1 MVDINTL
8 INYLAY
14 FAWIVDAGG
23 VIASAVLIA
32 LGKEEGKKILF
43 GTVAGAFVLTFF
55 WTILTSTIPSQSI
68 NLPYWNYIEE
78 FTYAGAAVAM
88 IFAAIEMIRGELR
101 EGVTYL
107 LAAVLIVFMV
117 NYGPQI
123 LGVQNL
129 NLQPADIYVNLGGV
143 GFYSFQFGGVPVAW
157 LIEMPDPSTFPPFQS
172 VFQLSQEVALGIL
185 GLAFVFALIIRTY
198 ELEDPITALKI
209 TSKDTIVAAILI
221 YGILDLYEIFAQV
234 INYASTNIFAPYQGA
249 IQWMDNTAIAIIV
262 AGFGAGYFV
271 PALADIASDLLFS
284 LFLAAMLA
292 LIRFLAI
299 AAALAAAPI
308 LISLWIVPPL
318 RGVIRIIADI
328 IIGLGIAGLVA
339 SVMLAL
345 LASIINQYPVILIA
359 SPVLLGFLP
368 MMIGFGTATGLLPVG
383 AGNLIPFR
391 GGGKKGSQGGKGQP
405 QAQAGGAVVPA
416 PGGIGTPS
424 PTVGQTKLRSPRAG
438 APAPVQ
444 PSPST
449 SSTKPATVIN
459 PPPAPVGIFDRIR
472 NRKTVTIESNP
483 RDNWKLREELPGGL
497 KKETDYITPI
507 DQEKVKQ
514 FGKEMEWVA
523 RSAPP
528 IPGIQEDIRK
538 YGEQRAKELGISP
551 DQRRRITVYK
561 ESIPRALARGMGEN
575 LKAGA
580 VMTAQKFGQKV
591 DDWLNQQGIS
601 VRPFEAVENKIRE
614 VKLRRSKSN
623 RPSSQ

>member
-1 MVDINTL
+1 MDINTF

-23 VIASAVLIA
+23 VIASAVLI
-32 LGKEEGKKILF
+32 GMGREEGKKILF
-43 GTVAGAFVLTFF
+43 GTVAGAFILAFF

-78 FTYAGAAVAM
+78 FTYAGAAVAT

-101 EGVTYL
+101 EGVAYL

-129 NLQPADIYVNLGGV
+129 NLQPAPVTAEIGGV
-143 GFYSFQFGGVPVAW
+143 GFASYSFGGVPVAW

-185 GLAFVFALIIRTY
+185 GVAFVFALIIRTY
-198 ELEDPITALKI
+198 ELEDPITALKV

-221 YGILDLYEIFAQV
+221 YGILYLYEIFAQV
-234 INYASTNIFAPYQGA
+234 INYASTNIFAPYQNNLES
-249 IQWMDNTAIAIIV
+249 MDDIATGIIA
-262 AGFGAGYFV
+262 AGFAGGYFV

-292 LIRFLAI
+292 LIRYLAI

-318 RGVIRIIADI
+318 RGVIRLVTDI
-328 IIGLGIAGLVA
+328 IIGLGISGLLA

-345 LASIINQYPVILIA
+345 LGSIANQSPYNIVVYIA
-359 SPVLLGFLP
+359 SPVLLGFIP
-368 MMIGFGTATGLLPVG
+368 MMVGFGTATGLLPVG

-391 GGGKKGSQGGKGQP
+391 GGGKGSQGGKAQP
-405 QAQAGGAVVPA
+405 QAQAGGAVVAA
-416 PGGIGTPS
+416 PVGIGTPS
-424 PTVGQTKLRSPRAG
+424 PTVGQTKLRSFRAG
-438 APAPVQ
+438 TSAPAQ

-449 SSTKPATVIN
+449 SSATKPATVSN
-459 PPPAPVGIFDRIR
+459 PPLAPVGIYD
-472 NRKTVTIESNP
+472 RKTVT
-483 RDNWKLREELPGGL
+483 
-497 KKETDYITPI
+497 
-507 DQEKVKQ
+507 
-514 FGKEMEWVA
+514 
-523 RSAPP
+523 SAPS
-528 IPGIQEDIRK
+528 IPGIQEDIK
-538 YGEQRAKELGISP
+538 KIGEQRARELGISP
-551 DQRRRITVYK
+551 DQRNRVTIYK
-561 ESIPRALARGMGEN
+561 ESIPQAVARGVAEN

-580 VMTAQKFGQKV
+580 IMTAQKFGEKF
-591 DDWLNQQGIS
+591 DNWLNQQGIS
-601 VRPFEAVENKIRE
+601 VRPFEAVEKTIRE

-623 RPSSQ
+623 RLSSR